1 MKWIQRFIAV
11 SALCGIAACV
21 ASGSMAANTKSQD
34 IFASGDRG
42 IDERFSAGPCRDPQI
57 AVRERQEG
65 ARAYLDTDGK
75 VKIAADYL
83 ARRYGDPFVNSGA
96 VCAGHPGIV
105 FLIPDR
111 FDAEFKKIVGLVEQY
126 GSETPQPDAVPSRQ
140 RTPTRLSSIASNGC
154 PYPPDIDPN
163 ALRARAPAEIRDSGI
178 DFVRDAE
185 AAFQHR
191 LTLCQQQRGYLVPG
205 GCASVCFGEDRFDA
219 SDKTRIPPTAA
230 KQQEDT
236 CRDPPTPESRFKVGD
251 INQADPALLVTAK
264 IMEGWDDCA
273 KARLGAS
280 IALLPLKFVIDKYRG
295 LQTLVSAFGYAA
307 SIPTLIGDIEAL
319 RQPGQSLGDAAY
331 HVGRLLCDGQDLRS
345 ILGKAVN
352 RNTVAHFHPR
362 QRISPTAT
370 KPLPALR
377 TIQPAP
383 AALPHGF
390 TPLDDRLLRNFARDN
405 KIILIL
411 RNSNVAAARW
421 INYPGAVAKPMALKA
436 KSLAPPPDNSR
447 LSLAARA
454 DEAHYAPYYGLA
466 SARGLSQAERDAV
479 LKAGFLIQAKCN
491 GEVIT
496 TRQGGFIYS
505 DIDVH
510 GIYDLKGNWAGSN
523 AALKALNGMTT
534 QRYFQ
539 HRAQD
544 DFVQRNDP
552 RGASFGPQ
560 PPVTAYTPNGPV
572 QLNTMAEMKA
582 FYEANQIDWHALY
595 PKPLSHYQAISGKP

>member
-1 MKWIQRFIAV
+1 MKWILRFMAA
-11 SALCGIAACV
+11 SALCGIAVFA
-21 ASGSMAANTKSQD
+21 ASSAMAASTKSQD
-34 IFASGDRG
+34 VFASGDRG
-42 IDERFSAGPCRDPQI
+42 ADEQFSTGPCRDPQI

-65 ARAYLDTDGK
+65 ARAYLDTNGK
-75 VKIAADYL
+75 VKIVADYL
-83 ARRYGDPFVNSGA
+83 ARRYDDPFVNSGA
-96 VCAGHPGIV
+96 VCAEHPGIV
-105 FLIPDR
+105 YLIPNR
-111 FDAEFKKIVGLVEQY
+111 FDAEFKIIVGIVEKL

-140 RTPTRLSSIASNGC
+140 RTPVRFSSIASTGC
-154 PYPPDIDPN
+154 PYLPEIDPN
-163 ALRARAPAEIRDSGI
+163 TLRARAPPEIRDSGI
-178 DFVRDAE
+178 NFVRDAE
-185 AAFQHR
+185 AAFQQR

-205 GCASVCFGEDRFDA
+205 GCASVCYGEDRLA
-219 SDKTRIPPTAA
+219 AMLKSRVPPTTD
-230 KQQEDT
+230 KQREES
-236 CRDPPTPESRFKVGD
+236 CREPPSPESRFKVGD

-273 KARLGAS
+273 KARLGTS

-307 SIPTLIGDIEAL
+307 SIPTLVGDINAL
-319 RQPGQSLGDAAY
+319 RQPGESLGSVAY

-352 RNTVAHFHPR
+352 RNTVTHFLPG
-362 QRISPTAT
+362 QRVSPTANT
-370 KPLPALR
+370 PPPIPRAK
-377 TIQPAP
+377 TPAP
-383 AALPHGF
+383 ASLPNGF
-390 TPLDDRLLRNFARDN
+390 TPLDDRLLRNFSHDN

-411 RNSNVAAARW
+411 RNSNVSAARW
-421 INYPGAVAKPMALKA
+421 INFPGAVAKPMALKA
-436 KSLAPPPDNSR
+436 KSLSPPPDESR
-447 LSLAARA
+447 LSPAARS

-479 LKAGFLIQAKCN
+479 LKAGYLIQAKCN

-496 TRQGGFIYS
+496 TRQGGYIYS

-523 AALKALNGMTT
+523 AALKTLNGTTT

-544 DFVQRNDP
+544 DYVQRNDP

-572 QLNTMAEMKA
+572 QLNTMAEMKV

-595 PKPLSHYQAISGKP
+595 PMPLSHYQAVSGKP

>member
-1 MKWIQRFIAV
+1 MKWILRLMAA
-11 SALCGIAACV
+11 SSLCGIASFA
-21 ASGSMAANTKSQD
+21 ASGAMAASTLTEEV
-34 IFASGDRG
+34 FASGDRG
-42 IDERFSAGPCRDPQI
+42 ADERFSTGPCRDPQI

-65 ARAYLDTDGK
+65 ARAYLDTNGK

-83 ARRYGDPFVNSGA
+83 ARRYDDPFVNSGA

-105 FLIPDR
+105 YLIPDR
-111 FDAEFKKIVGLVEQY
+111 FDAEFNKIVGLVEKF
-126 GSETPQPDAVPSRQ
+126 GSETPRPDAVPSRQ
-140 RTPTRLSSIASNGC
+140 RNPARFSSIASTGC

-163 ALRARAPAEIRDSGI
+163 VLRARAPPEMRDSGI
-178 DFVRDAE
+178 GFVQDAE
-185 AAFQHR
+185 AAFQQR
-191 LTLCQQQRGYLVPG
+191 LNLCQQQRGYLVPG
-205 GCASVCFGEDRFDA
+205 GCASVCYGENRLA
-219 SDKTRIPPTAA
+219 AELKPRVPPTAA
-230 KQQEDT
+230 KQQEET
-236 CRDPPTPESRFKVGD
+236 CREPPRPDSRFKVGD

-273 KARLGAS
+273 KTRLGTS

-307 SIPTLIGDIEAL
+307 SIPTLVGDIDAL
-319 RQPGQSLGDAAY
+319 RQPGESLGGAAY
-331 HVGRLLCDGQDLRS
+331 HVGRLLCDGQDLRA

-352 RNTVAHFHPR
+352 RNTIAHFLPR
-362 QRISPTAT
+362 QRVSPAANTPSPVPRANTTA
-370 KPLPALR
+370 R
-377 TIQPAP
+377 
-383 AALPHGF
+383 AALPNGF

-436 KSLAPPPDNSR
+436 KSLSPPPDDSR
-447 LSLAARA
+447 LSPAVRA
-454 DEAHYAPYYGLA
+454 DEATYAPYYGLA
-466 SARGLSQAERDAV
+466 SARGLSPAERDAV
-479 LKAGFLIQAKCN
+479 LKAGYLIQAKCN

-523 AALKALNGMTT
+523 AALKTLNGTTT

-544 DFVQRNDP
+544 DYVQRNDP

-572 QLNTMAEMKA
+572 QLNTMTEMKA

-595 PKPLSHYQAISGKP
+595 PMPLSQYQAISGKP